1 MSSAADPGTSGGRN
15 RTETGGGHGRDGTSE
30 TGPGSGPDGGTGD
43 DGDVARGL
51 WASLGR
57 VGAVL
62 RLTGVALALAAVTVA
77 VLLLAA
83 GGLSR
88 VAPGLGGLV
97 LVVGLVGAS
106 HLLFGSW
113 DWSAGGETR
122 QHATFLALFV
132 GLQAGG
138 HATLRS
144 LGGAVPANG
153 APFLVLGVVGLA
165 LAGWLAYLGGLGRLT
180 SLAP

>member
-1 MSSAADPGTSGGRN
+1 MSSAADPGTDGGRSRTAAGRGSGGAS
-15 RTETGGGHGRDGTSE
+15 EAPSGRD
-30 TGPGSGPDGGTGD
+30 DG
-43 DGDVARGL
+43 RGGEGAGGL
-51 WASLGR
+51 RASLGR
-57 VGAVL
+57 AGAVL
-62 RLTGVALALAAVTVA
+62 RLTGVALVLAAVAVA

-83 GGLSR
+83 GTLSR
-88 VAPGLGGLV
+88 VAPELGGVV
-97 LVVGLVGAS
+97 LLVGLVGAS
-106 HLLFGSW
+106 HLLLGSW

-122 QHATFLALFV
+122 QHATFVVLFV

-144 LGGAVPANG
+144 LGGTAPASG
-153 APFLVLGVVGLA
+153 VPFLVLGVVGLA